1 MPLNPDIRDQAYQ
14 FFIEEALELLQVIEQ
29 GLVNLHQDHST
40 PKVHEL
46 MRAAHSIKG
55 GAASVEL
62 DAIELLAHR
71 LEDFFK
77 ALYSDK
83 VELDEELESLL
94 LEGYDCLSHPLTQQI
109 EEGGF
114 DREAALLAAE
124 PIFAALEVRLKDAL
138 QNSDSYIPSSND
150 LGVDIVASIF
160 EIDVAQAIEHLKEVV
175 ANPNNYNSAAEL
187 QSKLDMLGGFAELFN
202 LSGFSDIVET
212 ARLALAA
219 SPGRVSE
226 IINAVVAD
234 CSTAR
239 ERILAGDRISGGEV
253 SFRLQK
259 LAQSETLDTSN
270 NLFDT
275 NYQLK
280 ESDRLWS
287 NVPESEPLVEDIF
300 STVTPDDLEPDRTS
314 EDPTL
319 EESDLL
325 WSNLPESES
334 LVEDIFSTVTPDDLE
349 PDRTSEDPTLEESDL
364 LWSNLPESE
373 SLVEDIFEDLPDDDS
388 RIDEIARFLEIFSD
402 ESLTNDRSKDEPE
415 AATDLDRIAP
425 ELETSNSL
433 VEPAETTVANRTI
446 EDIFEDLPPTDLPA
460 FFSSLA
466 QTTSQSRPQT
476 TKRKQT
482 ARKLFVRVDLER
494 LTKMNNVM
502 EELTINRNSLALQNQ
517 QLQENVSQLERKFLR
532 FDRITQKVRTLSD
545 LMLIEQRLDTLN
557 SSQNVNQDRHSN
569 EALKILDSL
578 EMDRYNALSSSLQ
591 EILEEII
598 QLEESVNDIS
608 IFARQSDRTIS
619 DQRQMLDRMR
629 GELMWVRMLPLE
641 QILQRFPRTL
651 RDMSNKYHKPV
662 ELKLT
667 GTDVLVDRAVLEK
680 LSDPL
685 LHLLRNA
692 FDHGIEEPEVRRQQG
707 KPDKGSIEIEA
718 YYQANQTV
726 IEVRDDGRG
735 LDTAQLARIGV
746 ERGLIS
752 EQQAQR
758 DPQKLFELIFEPG
771 FSTASKVNEIS
782 GRGVGM
788 DIVRSQIASL
798 KGTVSVASTL
808 GKGSLFTLRLPLTLT
823 IAKLL
828 VCSLGATTFA
838 IASDSIEEIIVPTT
852 EQIKLTHQQK
862 LLSFND
868 RLIPIYPLKELLQ
881 YNCAIPDA
889 DSHCHFKTVK
899 PPEDWLAP
907 LLLLRRGQQLFALE
921 VVSLLNEQELVIKP
935 YGKAIAAPA
944 YSYGCT
950 ILGDGSLIPVFDGLA
965 AIDTFIGKS
974 AAKTKKIKK
983 FAQLAKA
990 SLAGNSDLATAYQTI
1005 MIVDD
1010 STALRRTMAL
1020 TLEKQGYRVIQRKDG
1035 KDALDGFKQNPDLD
1049 LIICDLE
1056 MPVMNGLEFLGM
1068 RRRDSTLAQIPTLML
1083 TSRGGLQHRS
1093 LAMQL
1098 GADGYFIKPY
1108 DESELVAKVKKILSR
1123 DRPFEGNSRLAIA
1136 LEGTILVIDDSAA
1149 LRRTLTLS
1157 LEHKG
1162 YRVLQARDGAEGLE
1176 ILRNNLQTNLVICDL
1191 EMPNTNGFEFLTMR
1205 RQEPDLAKIPVV
1217 MLTSRGSDKHR
1228 ALAGSLGAEGFY
1240 TKPYV
1245 EEQFLQD
1252 LAKFIR

>member
-334 LVEDIFSTVTPDDLE
+334 LVEDIF
-349 PDRTSEDPTLEESDL
+349 
-364 LWSNLPESE
+364 
-373 SLVEDIFEDLPDDDS
+373 EDLPDDDS

-608 IFARQSDRTIS
+608 IFAGQSDLTIS

-752 EQQAQR
+752 EQQATDR
-758 DPQKLFELIFEPG
+758 QKLFDLIFEPG

-798 KGTVSVASTL
+798 KGTVSVASTW

-881 YNCAIPDA
+881 YNCAIPAA
-889 DSHCHFKTVK
+889 DSHYHFKTVE